1 MLDTKLVFSK
11 NMNPHIKTDELIRH
25 LGGSKRQR
33 LSRPLRTKLQNSIP
47 KLRKIMKPR
56 LFYHTKRIKLIE
68 KEYVSL
74 NEGPVF
80 KSPKLARTLR
90 DSEEVICFIT
100 TVGGEIDSEINT
112 MMRHG
117 RLSEA
122 YVLDALGSVAVE
134 SVAEKFH
141 QYVETRCRE
150 EDKAVTLRFSPGYC
164 DWPII
169 EQKKLFGLFDSDM
182 TGIQLQDSCLMIP
195 RKSISAVFGLY
206 PVADNS
212 PPAPGYNPCLDCS
225 KIDCPARRA

>member
-1 MLDTKLVFSK
+1 MEDTRLGFRLTIE
-11 NMNPHIKTDELIRH
+11 PHIERKDIIRR

-47 KLRKIMKPR
+47 KLRKIIKPR
-56 LFYHTKRIKLIE
+56 LFYHKKGIKLIE
-68 KEYVSL
+68 KGYVSL

-100 TVGGEIDSEINT
+100 TLGGEIDSEINAI
-112 MMRHG
+112 MRHG

-141 QYVETRCRE
+141 QYMETRCRE

-169 EQKKLFGLFDSDM
+169 EQKKLFGLFDSDS
-182 TGIQLQDSCLMIP
+182 TGVQLQDSCLMMP

-206 PVADNS
+206 PVVDNS
-212 PPAPGYNPCLDCS
+212 PPLPGYNPCLDCS
-225 KIDCPARRA
+225 KIDCPTRRA